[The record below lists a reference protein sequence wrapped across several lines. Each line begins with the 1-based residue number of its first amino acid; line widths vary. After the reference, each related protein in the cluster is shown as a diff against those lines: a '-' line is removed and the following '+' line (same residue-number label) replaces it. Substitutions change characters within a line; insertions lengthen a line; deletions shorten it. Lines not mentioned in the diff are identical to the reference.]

1 MTSDYFT
8 LAMDDVFRLGGVGI
22 SILAGVWLLAYRGGD
37 NKVCLRHPG
46 TPVWLVPTF
55 VKAGVLCLLVPTIAN
70 IVWPWV
76 EEIYFSLQLPVPNI
90 IYYTFSM
97 LFALTLVLIS
107 ARLVLRVVYQVI
119 RTQPSLPVSLQMLS
133 DYHEDE
139 ESDDDEGWLV

>member
-1 MTSDYFT
+1 MTSDYFM
-8 LAMDDVFRLGGVGI
+8 LAMDDVFRLGGVGV
-22 SILAGVWLLAYRGGD
+22 SILAGLWLLAYRDGD

-55 VKAGVLCLLVPTIAN
+55 VKAGVFCLLVPTIAK

-76 EEIYFSLQLPVPNI
+76 EEISLSLQLPVPDI
-90 IYYTFSM
+90 IYYTVSM

-107 ARLVLRVVYQVI
+107 ARLILRVVHQVI
-119 RTQPSLPVSLQMLS
+119 QPRPSLPVSLQMLS

-139 ESDDDEGWLV
+139 EPDDDEGWLV

>member
-8 LAMDDVFRLGGVGI
+8 LAMDDVFRLGGVGV